1 MSQYTQMKQ
10 AAAAL
15 ALAALPAA
23 SNALADIE
31 AACKRATEAAEDLS
45 GAITDLRAAIE
56 PSIARALP
64 RIRELLIQ
72 HRARRKAVA
81 DLVERHR
88 ALFDKPRTRIYHGV
102 KVGLQ
107 ALPEQLMLE
116 DKDAA
121 LIARI
126 DRELP
131 DAAALLAPTSREVS
145 LAAVKLLPDADLAR
159 IGGVRVAGET
169 RVVVKLPLDP
179 EDAVRA
185 LLGPRAEIEGEVRS

>member
-1 MSQYTQMKQ
+1 MSTQ
-10 AAAAL
+10 
-15 ALAALPAA
+15 
-23 SNALADIE
+23 STALADIE
-31 AACKRATEAAEDLS
+31 AACKRATETAEDLS

-72 HRARRKAVA
+72 HRASRKAVA
-81 DLVERHR
+81 DLVEQHR

-107 ALPEQLMLE
+107 GLPPKLMLE
-116 DKDAA
+116 DQDAA

-131 DAAALLAPTSREVS
+131 DSAALLAPLRREVS
-145 LAAVKLLPDADLAR
+145 IAAVKLLDAEQLAR
-159 IGGVRVAGET
+159 IGGVRVEGET
-169 RVVVKLPLDP
+169 KVVVSLPLDP
-179 EDAVRA
+179 EEAVRA
-185 LLGPRAEIEGEVRS
+185 LLGPRAELEGEVRS

>member
-10 AAAAL
+10 AATAL
-15 ALAALPAA
+15 ALAAVPASA
-23 SNALADIE
+23 ALAEIE

-56 PSIARALP
+56 PSIARAMP

-72 HRARRKAVA
+72 HRANRKAVE
-81 DLVERHR
+81 DLVSSHR
-88 ALFDKPRTRIYHGV
+88 ALFAKPRTRIYHGV

-116 DKDAA
+116 DKDDA

-145 LAAVKLLPDADLAR
+145 IAAVKLLPDADLAR
-159 IGGVRVAGET
+159 IGGVRVDGET
-169 RVVVKLPLDP
+169 KVVVKLPLDP

-185 LLGPRAEIEGEVRS
+185 LLGPRAELAGEVKS